1 MIIENY
7 KDEDYYK
14 EHKYIYLSSIKEV
27 KKYEIFSVFVEIS
40 SKDEYLKHLQNLKR
54 KSFYDTGVEVNN
66 NDKILIMQTC
76 SNMKEYSKYSK
87 KYMLVIA
94 KEVK

>member
-27 KKYEIFSVFVEIS
+27 KKYEIFSVFVE
-40 SKDEYLKHLQNLKR
+40 LQI
-54 KSFYDTGVEVNN
+54 GP
-66 NDKILIMQTC
+66 I
-76 SNMKEYSKYSK
+76 
-87 KYMLVIA
+87 
-94 KEVK
+94 